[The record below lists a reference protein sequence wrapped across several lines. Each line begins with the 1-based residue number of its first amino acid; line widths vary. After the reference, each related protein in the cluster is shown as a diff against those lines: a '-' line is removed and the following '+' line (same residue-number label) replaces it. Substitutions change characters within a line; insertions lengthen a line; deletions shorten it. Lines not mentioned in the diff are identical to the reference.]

1 MFLTLILVD
10 LEGFPRNDL
19 DLVAIRTARNKY
31 VCTQNDH
38 KSMMKKIEFAMTEY
52 HQAVK
57 ESKISPKFSSQQPNE
72 SWKPFAIVGTVT
84 VSFWTKNFNLHDVIL
99 AWITSFPCGIK
110 RRRLDCP
117 MWLAHMWKFPQSA
130 SNGSNSE
137 RKRESRNF
145 NQCQTGRKFFKTLP
159 RS

>member
-38 KSMMKKIEFAMTEY
+38 KNMMKKIEFAMTEY

-72 SWKPFAIVGTVT
+72 SWKPFAIVGAVT
-84 VSFWTKNFNLHDVIL
+84 VSF
-99 AWITSFPCGIK
+99 
-110 RRRLDCP
+110 
-117 MWLAHMWKFPQSA
+117 
-130 SNGSNSE
+130 
-137 RKRESRNF
+137 
-145 NQCQTGRKFFKTLP
+145 
-159 RS
+159 

>member
-38 KSMMKKIEFAMTEY
+38 KNMMKKIEFAMTEY

-72 SWKPFAIVGTVT
+72 SWKPFAIVGAVT
-84 VSFWTKNFNLHDVIL
+84 VRFSKKNSIL
-99 AWITSFPCGIK
+99 KAYV
-110 RRRLDCP
+110 
-117 MWLAHMWKFPQSA
+117 
-130 SNGSNSE
+130 
-137 RKRESRNF
+137 
-145 NQCQTGRKFFKTLP
+145 
-159 RS
+159 

>member
-1 MFLTLILVD
+1 MFLTLTLVD

-38 KSMMKKIEFAMTEY
+38 KNMMKKIEFAMTEY

-72 SWKPFAIVGTVT
+72 SWKPFAIVGAVT
-84 VSFWTKNFNLHDVIL
+84 VSFSKKFNLKDVRL
-99 AWITSFPCGIK
+99 AWITSFSRGIK
-110 RRRLDCP
+110 RRRLD
-117 MWLAHMWKFPQSA
+117 SA
-130 SNGSNSE
+130 M
-137 RKRESRNF
+137 
-145 NQCQTGRKFFKTLP
+145 
-159 RS
+159 

>member
-38 KSMMKKIEFAMTEY
+38 KNMMKKIEFAMTEY
-52 HQAVK
+52 YQAVK

-72 SWKPFAIVGTVT
+72 SWKPFAIVGAVT
-84 VSFWTKNFNLHDVIL
+84 VSFSKKNLNPQGVRLV
-99 AWITSFPCGIK
+99 WITSFSRGIK
-110 RRRLDCP
+110 RRRLDCA
-117 MWLAHMWKFPQSA
+117 M
-130 SNGSNSE
+130 
-137 RKRESRNF
+137 
-145 NQCQTGRKFFKTLP
+145 
-159 RS
+159 